1 MVKSDM
7 VKWQLTPEVYCS
19 KLDRVLLL
27 NREVIGSNG
36 VVWEVEVKKDL
47 HPGNYG
53 WVWIKI

>member
-27 NREVIGSNG
+27 NRDVIGSNG
-36 VVWEVEVKKDL
+36 VVLQVEVKKDL
-47 HPGNYG
+47 DIGNYG
-53 WVWIKI
+53 WVWIKV